1 MLAAFLELPARVPAP
16 TGWWNLLLIPIGL
29 LFSYVESS
37 VRLNLFGG
45 PAQLLAL
52 ICFSGNTT
60 QNDNGGGMAITGSL
74 TTTLVNVTFSG
85 NATQN
90 GKGGGMCNNS
100 SSPTLTNVIIWGN
113 TAPNGLGI
121 FNTGSVSPT
130 ISYSNVQGCGGS
142 SAWVSAR
149 DVNGGSNIAADPLF
163 IDANGTDNI
172 TGTLDDNLRL
182 QTGSPLIDVGNNT
195 AVPCSVTTDLDGNLR
210 IFNSVVDMGAYEWL
224 PIRVYLPLVV
234 R

>member
-90 GKGGGMCNNS
+90 GK
-100 SSPTLTNVIIWGN
+100 
-113 TAPNGLGI
+113 
-121 FNTGSVSPT
+121 
-130 ISYSNVQGCGGS
+130 
-142 SAWVSAR
+142 
-149 DVNGGSNIAADPLF
+149 
-163 IDANGTDNI
+163 
-172 TGTLDDNLRL
+172 
-182 QTGSPLIDVGNNT
+182 
-195 AVPCSVTTDLDGNLR
+195 
-210 IFNSVVDMGAYEWL
+210 YEWP

>member
-1 MLAAFLELPARVPAP
+1 M
-16 TGWWNLLLIPIGL
+16 
-29 LFSYVESS
+29 
-37 VRLNLFGG
+37 
-45 PAQLLAL
+45 
-52 ICFSGNTT
+52 
-60 QNDNGGGMAITGSL
+60 NGG
-74 TTTLVNVTFSG
+74 N
-85 NATQN
+85 
-90 GKGGGMCNNS
+90 
-100 SSPTLTNVIIWGN
+100 
-113 TAPNGLGI
+113 
-121 FNTGSVSPT
+121 
-130 ISYSNVQGCGGS
+130 
-142 SAWVSAR
+142 
-149 DVNGGSNIAADPLF
+149 NIAADPLF